1 MTLSEYT
8 RLSGN
13 SAISGLKGPRSQGQI
28 HLTPNQNMNK
38 SARILSLQPAGTET
52 TRDECADL
60 TRCLDDA
67 GLVRFGGVAVPLLV
81 GEPPHHLAPSRCF
94 R

>member
-1 MTLSEYT
+1 MPMEREEDQRSVRKNKDAL
-8 RLSGN
+8 
-13 SAISGLKGPRSQGQI
+13 PRWVPRRHTVQATSCG
-28 HLTPNQNMNK
+28 
-38 SARILSLQPAGTET
+38 ILSIQLARTET
-52 TRDECADL
+52 TWDECADL

-67 GLVRFGGVAVPLLV
+67 GLVRFGGVAVPLPV